1 MHIDSAEFFVCKGVK
16 GRRSQNE
23 GLNVGGASGSQKD
36 SRMFEAADNIP
47 LLNTDCAAVC
57 GVREQN
63 YANFVV
69 MLKSALNDGVSKDC
83 GGLVM
88 RGPRGSNKR

>member
-1 MHIDSAEFFVCKGVK
+1 MQVDSAEFFVCKGVK
-16 GRRSQNE
+16 GRRGQNE

-36 SRMFEAADNIP
+36 CRMFEAADNIP
-47 LLNTDCAAVC
+47 LLNTDCTAVR

-63 YANFVV
+63 YAYFVV
-69 MLKSALNDGVSKDC
+69 MLKGALNDGVSKDG

-88 RGPRGSNKR
+88 SGPRGSNKR